1 MPREARRV
9 AFSNNKGGAMK
20 TTWCK
25 EIAATLARR
34 GRDVLV
40 IDMDPQANLTRRM
53 GVADDPEHPRP
64 TVSEA
69 IKANQSGCIADAIVP
84 CGWDDET
91 AARIDVVPSR
101 IDLEMRVS
109 EAALLG
115 SVLRLRTALGD
126 VTDEYDWV
134 LIDCAPSMGHLT
146 HLALAASDAVLI
158 PVVPEFD
165 HVVGGQRMA
174 EFIADYRT
182 MLHSPD
188 LEAIGVLVGGLRSNT
203 ALHSFHV
210 EGLGAVFGDIVWS
223 PHVPHR
229 TGIAEAQD
237 KAMPVHAYDS
247 GLSREIAWI
256 YEEIAD
262 RLEKA
267 LA

>member
-1 MPREARRV
+1 MPREAHRV
-9 AFSNNKGGAMK
+9 AFSNNKGGAAK

-25 EIAATLARR
+25 EIAASLARR

-53 GVADDPEHPRP
+53 GVVEDPDNPRP

-69 IKANQSGCIADAIVP
+69 IKADQANCIADVIVP
-84 CGWDDET
+84 CGWDDPT

-101 IDLEMRVS
+101 IDLETRVS

-126 VTDEYDWV
+126 QTDDYDWV

-158 PVVPEFD
+158 PVVPEYD
-165 HVVGGQRMA
+165 HVVGGKRMV

-210 EGLGAVFGDIVWS
+210 DGLGEVFGDIVWD
-223 PHVPHR
+223 PFIPHR
-229 TGIAEAQD
+229 TAIAEAQD
-237 KAMPVHAYDS
+237 RATPVHADPT
-247 GLSREIAWI
+247 LNREIAWI
-256 YEEIAD
+256 YDNIAD
-262 RLEKA
+262 RLEKR